1 MNLGTENYNYF
12 FCDNIQIYIYSI
24 FIIVTQYLNFFY
36 IFYRFKN
43 NPHEKRM
50 FYNKEECA

>member
-12 FCDNIQIYIYSI
+12 SCDNIQIYIYSI

-43 NPHEKRM
+43 NPHEKGM
-50 FYNKEECA
+50 FYNKEACA